1 MHCSALEATFIS
13 TVSLVLYYQNTRAEH
28 CKLMTH
34 DSKKVVTSER
44 GQKVRKDG
52 HFFRR
57 YLLTF
62 VFFESRNIVLG
73 LHVKMNFVQLSQG
86 VVPMDLL
93 FCDLISEKV

>member
-1 MHCSALEATFIS
+1 MMGLLCNLVSI
-13 TVSLVLYYQNTRAEH
+13 VSLVSLVSLAVLYYQNTRAEQ

-44 GQKVRKDG
+44 GQKVKKDG

-62 VFFESRNIVLG
+62 VFFLRAEILC
-73 LHVKMNFVQLSQG
+73 LDCM
-86 VVPMDLL
+86 
-93 FCDLISEKV
+93 